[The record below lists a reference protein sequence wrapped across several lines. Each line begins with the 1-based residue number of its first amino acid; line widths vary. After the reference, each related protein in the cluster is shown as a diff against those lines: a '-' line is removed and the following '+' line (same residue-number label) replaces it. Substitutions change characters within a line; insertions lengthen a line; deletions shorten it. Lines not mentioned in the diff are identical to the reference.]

1 MYSNKNSTNCQALR
15 KYFNYT
21 YIILTLILYWRGTYK
36 NLYKREETM
45 EDLIM
50 NDYYKIQHKEKEFLL
65 NKEIVQNIISEKNET
80 QFDTAYV
87 FDNITYWENV
97 ITQAILSDN
106 IFPFYQKIVDID
118 NNVIK
123 YEALMRLKRLDE
135 KGQEEILTP
144 DTFLEIS
151 KKTNQY
157 NVLSIIMMKKVF
169 EAMQKEDMS
178 FSINISLLDIENEMF
193 LGNLKQLVDRY
204 HKEQIK
210 LLKKVNPICFE
221 IIEDKQIY
229 DYDLLSDFINE
240 FKDKNID
247 IAIDDFGSG
256 YSSFMHL
263 LKIKPNYLKLD
274 GSLIKNIDTDID
286 AKIVVDGILKI
297 AHELKIK
304 IIAEYVHCKEI
315 FDLLKKMG
323 IDMFQGYFIGKPNLL

>member
-1 MYSNKNSTNCQALR
+1 MENCI
-15 KYFNYT
+15 KS
-21 YIILTLILYWRGTYK
+21 
-36 NLYKREETM
+36 
-45 EDLIM
+45 
-50 NDYYKIQHKEKEFLL
+50 DYYKIERKDKEFLL
-65 NKEIVQNIISEKNET
+65 NTEVVQNILKEKTSVNDSLEKVENT
-80 QFDTAYV
+80 FGTAYV
-87 FDNITYWENV
+87 FDSNMYWENI

-106 IFPFYQKIVDID
+106 IFPFYQKIVDDD
-118 NNVIK
+118 NNIIK
-123 YEALMRLKRLDE
+123 YEALMRLKRFNT
-135 KGQEEILTP
+135 KGEEEILTP
-144 DTFLEIS
+144 DSFLNKS
-151 KKTNQY
+151 KGTHQY
-157 NVLSIIMMKKVF
+157 HALSTIMIKKVF
-169 EAMQKEDMS
+169 EKMENKDVS
-178 FSINISLLDIENEMF
+178 FSINISILDIENEMF
-193 LGNLKQLVDRY
+193 LFNLKQLVDRY

-210 LLKKVNPICFE
+210 LFKKVNPICFE

>member
-1 MYSNKNSTNCQALR
+1 MKDFIKNDHYTIQR
-15 KYFNYT
+15 K
-21 YIILTLILYWRGTYK
+21 
-36 NLYKREETM
+36 
-45 EDLIM
+45 D
-50 NDYYKIQHKEKEFLL
+50 KEFLL
-65 NKEIVQNIISEKNET
+65 NTEVVQNILKENISVNDSLEKVENT
-80 QFDTAYV
+80 FGTAYV
-87 FDNITYWENV
+87 FDSNMYWENI

-106 IFPFYQKIVDID
+106 IFPFYQKIVDDD
-118 NNVIK
+118 NNIIK
-123 YEALMRLKRLDE
+123 YEALMRLKRFNT
-135 KGQEEILTP
+135 KGEEEILTP
-144 DTFLEIS
+144 DSFLNKS
-151 KKTNQY
+151 KETYQY
-157 NVLSIIMMKKVF
+157 HALSIIMIKKVF
-169 EAMQKEDMS
+169 EKMENEDVS
-178 FSINISLLDIENEMF
+178 FSINISILDIENEMF
-193 LGNLKQLVDRY
+193 LFNLKQLVDRH

-210 LLKKVNPICFE
+210 LFKKVNPICFE

-263 LKIKPNYLKLD
+263 LKIKPTYLKLD